1 MLVAMGHAA
10 LGGLVEPVALGCEN
24 PGELSLWWVK
34 PVLLTFPGGQSL
46 RLLIAPF
53 ELSSVYD
60 KCGASYRGN
69 ENAPRSQIKTG
80 NR

>member
-1 MLVAMGHAA
+1 MPSVLVAVGHAA
-10 LGGLVEPVALGCEN
+10 LGSLGEPLALGCEN

-46 RLLIAPF
+46 RLLIAPL

-60 KCGASYRGN
+60 KCCTSYR
-69 ENAPRSQIKTG
+69 EN
-80 NR
+80 